1 MNVKNN
7 RLNRETDEKIIRTV
21 YRMMTQEH
29 LPVGKITVREICEE
43 ADVHRSTFYAHYRD
57 VYDLV
62 EKVEQSMS
70 RQLTEAFFR
79 KLDEKA
85 SARDCFTEIFTFIR
99 EHREFYLYYLT
110 ESRQFGVLQLAWETI
125 RDRAAAVSADPESFG
140 ARSAEEMEYHGIFFL
155 TGMTAMVR
163 LWLQRGCREAP
174 ETLYDLLRRQAAVQE
189 TMIGW

>member
-21 YRMMTQEH
+21 YRMMTREH
-29 LPVGKITVREICEE
+29 RPVGKITVWEICEE

-79 KLDEKA
+79 KLDENA
-85 SARDCFTEIFTFIR
+85 PARDCFTEIFTFIR
-99 EHREFYLYYLT
+99 DHRDFYLYYLT
-110 ESRQFGVLQLAWETI
+110 ESRQFGVLQLASETI
-125 RDRAAAVSADPESFG
+125 RDRAAVISADPESFG
-140 ARSAEEMEYHGIFFL
+140 ARSVEEMEYHGMFFL

-163 LWLQRGCREAP
+163 LWLQKGCREEP
-174 ETLYDLLRRQAAVQE
+174 ETLYDILRRQSAVQE